1 MVAKYPGEMQL
12 LFNLA
17 QVFLLLK
24 SPDNRICQV
33 QKIVAM
39 EIPLSSISYRYDK
52 GIQK

>member
-1 MVAKYPGEMQL
+1 MVAKYPGEMQM

-24 SPDNRICQV
+24 SPDNKICQV
-33 QKIVAM
+33 QKIFGM
-39 EIPLSSISYRYDK
+39 EIPLSSISYRCNE